1 MPPLM
6 PGIDKAHGPALVR
19 GLGTFDG
26 ALITI
31 GSILGTGIFI
41 TTADIARVLPHAGLI
56 LAVWVVG
63 GLLTLAGALSYGEL
77 GAMFPRAG
85 GQYHFLKEAYG
96 PLWGFLFGWAAFLV
110 INTGGI
116 AALAVG
122 FGEYLGSFVPFF
134 STSHA
139 LLRVPVGPWVW
150 QVSGGQLAGAAAIIF
165 LSCVNYIGLKEGA
178 GVQNAV
184 TIVKVAS
191 IIGLAGVGLVVAA
204 PVQPNLG
211 APLPA
216 GNVLS
221 AFGVGMIAVLWS
233 FDGWY
238 GLTASAGEM
247 RNPGRSLPLGLIL
260 GTLVVTI
267 LYVVMNVVYLR
278 AMPVSAMGQTSRIGE
293 TAAAILFG
301 SVGARL
307 VSLAVLISTFG
318 CISSTILW
326 ASRIYLPM
334 AQDGLFF
341 RSLAVIHPRHLTPGA
356 CVLAQGAWA
365 TALTLSGT
373 YEQLYTYVVFAATAF
388 HVATGS
394 AVFVLRRTRPDA
406 PRPYRTWGYP
416 WVPALFV
423 ISSLVLVANTLTEKP
438 AESLIGLGLVA
449 LGLPAFAWWRWKNA
463 P

>member
-1 MPPLM
+1 MPAPM
-6 PGIDKAHGPALVR
+6 ADPSSTQQPALVR

-63 GLLTLAGALSYGEL
+63 GLLTLAGALTYGEL

-85 GQYHFLKEAYG
+85 GQYNFIKEAYG
-96 PLWGFLFGWAAFLV
+96 PLWGFLFGWASFFV

-122 FGEYLGSFVPFF
+122 FGEYLGSFLPFF
-134 STSHA
+134 STTNV
-139 LLRVPVGPWVW
+139 LLRVPLGTWAW
-150 QVSGGQLAGAAAIIF
+150 QVSGGQLAGAAAIIL
-165 LSCVNYIGLKEGA
+165 LSAVNYVGLKEGVW
-178 GVQNAV
+178 VQNIV
-184 TIVKVAS
+184 TIVKVGS
-191 IIGLAGVGLVVAA
+191 IVGLAGVGFAVAA
-204 PVQPNLG
+204 PVSPNLA

-216 GNVLS
+216 GNVLG

-238 GLTASAGEM
+238 GLTASAGEI
-247 RNPGRSLPLGLIL
+247 RNPARSLPWGLTL
-260 GTLVVTI
+260 GTLAATI
-267 LYVVMNVVYLR
+267 LYVLMNVVYLR
-278 AMPVSAMGQTSRIGE
+278 AVPVGEMSQTSRIGE

-301 SVGARL
+301 PVGARL
-307 VSLAVLISTFG
+307 VSAAVLVSTFG

-341 RSLAVIHPRHLTPGA
+341 RPLAEVHPRYLTPA
-356 CVLAQGAWA
+356 ASIAAQCAWA
-365 TALTLSGT
+365 VVLTLSGT
-373 YEQLYTYVVFAATAF
+373 YEQLYTYVVFAATAS
-388 HVATGS
+388 HAATGL
-394 AVFVLRRTRPDA
+394 AVFLLRRARPDA

-416 WVPALFV
+416 WVPAAFIV
-423 ISSLVLVANTLTEKP
+423 ASLVLVANTLAEKP
-438 AESLIGLGLVA
+438 VQSLIGVGLVA
-449 LGLPAFAWWRWKNA
+449 LGLPAFARWRPRA
-463 P
+463 MS